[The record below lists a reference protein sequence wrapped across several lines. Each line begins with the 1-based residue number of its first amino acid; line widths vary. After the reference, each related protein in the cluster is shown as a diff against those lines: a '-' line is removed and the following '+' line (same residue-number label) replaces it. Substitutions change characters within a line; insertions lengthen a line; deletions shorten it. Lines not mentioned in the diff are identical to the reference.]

1 MATVK
6 KHQTEPQAEPQ
17 TEKADTPK
25 SAGFSAYIGPNILGV
40 IQAMKIYP
48 VGRDDALKLPELLLA
63 VEKKPG
69 IADLVVDG
77 LTLPEDRIKVKTPGE
92 ELYKKYRAL
101 LRN

>member
-1 MATVK
+1 MAVK
-6 KHQTEPQAEPQ
+6 APKA
-17 TEKADTPK
+17 EKADAK
-25 SAGFSAYIGPNILGV
+25 SAGFSVYLGPSLAGV
-40 IQAMKIYP
+40 IQTMTIYP
-48 VGRDDALKLPELLLA
+48 AGRDDALKLPELALA

-101 LRN
+101 RKK

>member
-1 MATVK
+1 MAVK
-6 KHQTEPQAEPQ
+6 APKEGKLDA
-17 TEKADTPK
+17 PK
-25 SAGFSAYIGPNILGV
+25 SAGFSVYIGPSLVGI
-40 IQAMKIYP
+40 IQTMTIYP
-48 VGRDDALKLPELLLA
+48 VGKEEALQLPELAYA

-101 LRN
+101 RRK